1 MTKWR
6 FALASVQFHV
16 EIHRDLGEK
25 ELDDLMMSLSD
36 FRLKER
42 EEEPVSTNLDV
53 MLGNLR
59 EDMDKQGVRT
69 TQKGVCAAC
78 QKPIAGQV
86 VTALGRTWHPE
97 VRSDPVQIRLYYKYI
112 SIVRAFLRPS
122 QVHSVRDA
130 YLQSKNA
137 LVRGASGCH

>member
-1 MTKWR
+1 MLLSNISWKSID
-6 FALASVQFHV
+6 FSVK
-16 EIHRDLGEK
+16 K

-42 EEEPVSTNLDV
+42 EDEPVSTNLDV

-97 VRSDPVQIRLYYKYI
+97 VRSDPIPPL
-112 SIVRAFLRPS
+112 L
-122 QVHSVRDA
+122 
-130 YLQSKNA
+130 
-137 LVRGASGCH
+137 